1 MRQSGDLKW
10 LFDRMNGIH
19 TMKSERANRSTRGAA
34 CAPQLIMT
42 RQRKLRTM
50 LALLALV
57 ATVTADGHFEFVGN
71 MASSKGKYS
80 VEGNTLNLVWT
91 EIDHEKVADGS
102 VRKVIKTHALTFE
115 KIKWLLDSKPDV
127 LIIAL
132 GWDGVTTPD
141 DRIRRY
147 RECETHLLKNK
158 EAIELFN
165 RLKGAGR
172 LVAIHYHSTC

>member
-1 MRQSGDLKW
+1 
-10 LFDRMNGIH
+10 MNGIH

-57 ATVTADGHFEFVGN
+57 ATVWLVANPPGRFGWCCYAYTTYGACPRPIADFQVR
-71 MASSKGKYS
+71 
-80 VEGNTLNLVWT
+80 
-91 EIDHEKVADGS
+91 ADGS